1 MTAPPRQLIVCCDG
15 TNNNLTGRLND
26 TNVTK
31 LCELLDPDGQQQRL
45 FYDPGVGNPGQLPG
59 TTRLDSIKREVQR
72 LTGLAFGQG
81 IFENI
86 AEGYTFLM
94 QHYQDGDQIYLYG
107 FSRGAFTARSIA
119 GLVAQFG
126 LLRPEN
132 QALLPTLLHTYFAD
146 RRESQRYRDVTAQVS
161 ALFCSP
167 DRREVPVWF
176 VGVWDTVASVGFPML
191 SQQTI
196 TARPSIAG
204 KRYHH
209 VRQALALDEHRRAFE
224 PRPYIIEPGHD
235 YAAHGQSIA
244 QAWFSGSHGDVG
256 GGYPH
261 AEAGLCDDALRWMLQ
276 ESIACGLRI
285 DPALLNP
292 RGELDDRALAERLAL
307 RSLCPRTEG
316 ADTAAAP
323 CRQLHSETYDTPWWA
338 LAGLKLRD
346 PTLNPDWNRLDD
358 PVQPV
363 EHPSVGQQPLQFA
376 ADTSWSRRRA
386 LGPLFWALL
395 GLLAFD
401 VLAGLMLAPD
411 RRAGRLQP
419 YRLLGQPARAVQ
431 RRRVRQPRPGAVAAR
446 LDPLEPP
453 HPVAL
458 ARPAGSLR
466 HRPGADAP
474 PRPRP
479 AGRRPADHQLRLPAR
494 PRHQLGLCPR
504 GPPAPRQLRTEPPA
518 PAQRARQRCRHRRG
532 SRPGREPLHLARPP
546 QRRQRRPAR
555 RGVRLRSA
563 DERRECVEVGGV
575 GGMRGV
581 GGLGD
586 DGSEAGAMS
595 HCQTT
600 PVFCQET
607 HHAHHH
613 HPR

>member
-395 GLLAFD
+395 GLLVFD
-401 VLAGLMLAPD
+401 VLAGLMLAPRTAALD
-411 RRAGRLQP
+411 FSSSAAFTAALREQLTAAWNANLALAQWQLGWIPWSHLAQWPWPAPLEAAASARVPMRHLGRALLADGLLITSYAYLLARATSWAFARVARLRRAGPTPTRS
-419 YRLLGQPARAVQ
+419 RLLNGLGSAA
-431 RRRVRQPRPGAVAAR
+431 GIAVAA
-446 LDPLEPP
+446 D
-453 HPVAL
+453 L
-458 ARPAGSLR
+458 AENLFTWLVHLSAGSDDL
-466 HRPGADAP
+466 PGAEYLFGLLMSGASALKWAGLAGCGMLVGWGMVMRVRSEDA
-474 PRPRP
+474 
-479 AGRRPADHQLRLPAR
+479 
-494 PRHQLGLCPR
+494 R
-504 GPPAPRQLRTEPPA
+504 GPR
-518 PAQRARQRCRHRRG
+518 
-532 SRPGREPLHLARPP
+532 
-546 QRRQRRPAR
+546 
-555 RGVRLRSA
+555 
-563 DERRECVEVGGV
+563 
-575 GGMRGV
+575 
-581 GGLGD
+581 
-586 DGSEAGAMS
+586 
-595 HCQTT
+595 
-600 PVFCQET
+600 
-607 HHAHHH
+607 
-613 HPR
+613 